1 MLVRCTRPALG
12 ALCSVLALAAAC
24 GEAPSPLMQNQQDS
38 LRKNAGAIRH
48 IVVLTMENRS
58 FDHFLGW
65 VPGADGE
72 QAGLSYPDSNG
83 VLQPTHALAPDFQG
97 CSFGDPDHSYDGGRA
112 EYDGGRADGWLQ
124 VNDVFSIGY
133 YTQADLAFWGRAVPL
148 WTTFDRYHA
157 AILSETIPNR
167 IYQHAGQTDRLSN
180 TFDISHLPTIW
191 DRLSAAG
198 LKGRYYFSDLP
209 FLALWGFKHLGISRL
224 ISAFYRDA
232 AAGTLPEVSF
242 IDGEY
247 AQELTGTGN
256 DDHPHG
262 DIRNG
267 EQFIA
272 RVYDAIA
279 GSPEWSSTVLVVNFD
294 EWGGFY
300 DHVPPPTAAIPP
312 ATVAAGDVDGRLGF
326 RVPALLVSPWARK
339 RVVSHRQYDHTS
351 ILRLIEWNWNLAP
364 LTVRDATANNLADE
378 LDFAHHRAAPQPLAL
393 PQVHYGNFCLPNKN
407 APAHVDGLREL
418 ARRFGFPQP

>member
-1 MLVRCTRPALG
+1 MVRCARPVLG
-12 ALCSVLALAAAC
+12 AIILFMAAAC
-24 GEAPSPLMQNQQDS
+24 GEAPQDPLLQDQQS
-38 LRKNAGAIRH
+38 GHRKNAGAIRH
-48 IVVLTMENRS
+48 VVVLMMENRS

-65 VPGADGE
+65 VPGADGK
-72 QAGLSYPDSNG
+72 QAGLSYPDSSG
-83 VLQPTHALAPDFQG
+83 TMRPTHALAPVYQG
-97 CSFGDPDHSYDGGRA
+97 CKFADPDHSYAGGRV
-112 EYDGGRADGWLQ
+112 EYDGGRADGWLR

-133 YTQADLAFWGRAVPL
+133 YTQPDLAFWGRAVPL
-148 WTTFDRYHA
+148 WTTFDRYHPS
-157 AILSETIPNR
+157 ILAETFPNR
-167 IYQHAGQTDRLSN
+167 IYQHAGQTDRISN
-180 TFDISHLPTIW
+180 SFKISHLPTIW

-224 ISAFYRDA
+224 ISEFYRDA
-232 AAGTLPEVSF
+232 SAGTLPEVSF
-242 IDGEY
+242 IDGTY

-279 GSPEWSSTVLVVNFD
+279 TSPQWSSTVLIVNFD

-300 DHVPPPTAAIPP
+300 DHVPPPVAAVPP
-312 ATVAAGDVDGRLGF
+312 ATLAAGDTEGRLGF

-339 RVVSHRQYDHTS
+339 QVVSHRLYDHTS
-351 ILRLIEWNWNLAP
+351 VLRLIEWNWNLPP

-378 LDFAHHRAAPQPLAL
+378 LDFAHRRAAPQPLAL
-393 PQVHYGNFCLPNKN
+393 PPVHYGVPCLPTKN
-407 APAHVDGLREL
+407 APAHTGGLREL
-418 ARRFGFPQP
+418 ARQFGFPEP

>member
-1 MLVRCTRPALG
+1 VI
-12 ALCSVLALAAAC
+12 CSLALLAGAC
-24 GEAPSPLMQNQQDS
+24 GEAPQPSLQNQLES
-38 LRKNAGAIRH
+38 ARKNAGAIRH
-48 IVVLTMENRS
+48 VVLLMMENRS

-65 VPGADGE
+65 VPGADGR
-72 QAGLSYPDSNG
+72 QAGLSYPDSTG
-83 VLQPTHALAPDFQG
+83 ALQPTHALAPDYQG
-97 CSFGDPDHSYDGGRA
+97 CSFADPNHSYAGGRV
-112 EYDGGRADGWLQ
+112 EYDGGRADGWLR

-133 YTQADLAFWGRAVPL
+133 YGQSDLAFWARAVPL
-148 WTTFDRYHA
+148 WTTLDHYHP
-157 AILSETIPNR
+157 AILAETFPNR
-167 IYQHAGQTDRLSN
+167 IYQHAGQTDRISN
-180 TFDISHLPTIW
+180 SFNISQLPTIW

-209 FLALWGFKHLGISRL
+209 FLALWGFKHVDISRP
-224 ISAFYRDA
+224 ISHFYRAA

-267 EQFIA
+267 EEFIA

-279 GSPEWSSTVLVVNFD
+279 TSPQWSSTVLVVNFD

-312 ATVAAGDVDGRLGF
+312 ATLAAGDTDGRLGF

-339 RVVSHRQYDHTS
+339 QVVSHRQYDHTS
-351 ILRLIEWNWNLAP
+351 VLRLIEWTWNLPP
-364 LTVRDATANNLADE
+364 LSVRDATANNLADE
-378 LDFAHHRAAPQPLAL
+378 LDFAHPRAAPQPLAL
-393 PQVHYGNFCLPNKN
+393 PEVHYGVPCLPFKN
-407 APAHVDGLREL
+407 APAHTAGLREL
-418 ARRFGFPQP
+418 ARQFRFPEP